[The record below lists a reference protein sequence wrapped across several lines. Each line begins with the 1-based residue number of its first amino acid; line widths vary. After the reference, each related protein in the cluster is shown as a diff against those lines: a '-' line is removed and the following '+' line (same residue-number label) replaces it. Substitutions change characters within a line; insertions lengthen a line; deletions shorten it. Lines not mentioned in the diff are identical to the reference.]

1 MLPSRRSGSA
11 DAVPGSE
18 RSCALGRS
26 AAGVRPAQL
35 PLRWSCAS
43 GTRAA
48 IAASAL
54 RSRLPQPVLRVD
66 GGVADVL
73 AALVHEPAASLL

>member
-1 MLPSRRSGSA
+1 MLPSGGVGAPRGARS
-11 DAVPGSE
+11 SE
-18 RSCALGRS
+18 RSALWQIGRWGAPS
-26 AAGVRPAQL
+26 AAPVAVV
-35 PLRWSCAS
+35 CAS

-48 IAASAL
+48 IAASVL

>member
-1 MLPSRRSGSA
+1 V
-11 DAVPGSE
+11 AV
-18 RSCALGRS
+18 
-26 AAGVRPAQL
+26 V
-35 PLRWSCAS
+35 CAS

-54 RSRLPQPVLRVD
+54 RARLRQPVLRLD

-73 AALVHEPAASLL
+73 AALVREPLAL